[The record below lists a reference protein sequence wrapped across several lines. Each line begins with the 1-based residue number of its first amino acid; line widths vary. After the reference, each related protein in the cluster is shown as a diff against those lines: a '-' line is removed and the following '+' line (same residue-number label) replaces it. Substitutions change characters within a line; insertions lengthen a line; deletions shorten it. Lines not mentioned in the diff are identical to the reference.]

1 MSEIAS
7 DFEQYLKDSM
17 QEKKYVRLQ
26 YYTDIHEFMS
36 TSCIIEDMT
45 TEQEEYSL
53 KVNTGEKV
61 LLSNVVRIDTHYAPK
76 YAHLKDLTCDC

>member
-7 DFEQYLKDSM
+7 DFDQYLNDSI

-36 TSCIIEDMT
+36 ISCIIEEMT
-45 TEQEEYSL
+45 SEQEEYTL
-53 KVNTGEKV
+53 KVNTGEIV
-61 LLSNVVRIDTHYAPK
+61 LLNNVVRIDTYYAPK